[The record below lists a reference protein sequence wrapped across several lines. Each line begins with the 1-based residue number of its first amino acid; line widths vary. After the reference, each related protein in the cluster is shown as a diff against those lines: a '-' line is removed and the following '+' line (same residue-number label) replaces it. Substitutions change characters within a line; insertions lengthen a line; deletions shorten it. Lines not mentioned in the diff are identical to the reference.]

1 MTTWQAVLTAALM
14 GSERSA
20 LTLQHRDTATGPDG
34 AAPGTG
40 ADWEDLASALLD
52 EAALLTVARRA
63 GRLPDRAVP
72 VPEPEPDPR
81 PPAGRAAD
89 RRLARILGGEN
100 ADLLAE
106 WLIAATARG
115 LRPPPRHLPALLDRV
130 RRVASADD
138 AELRVLVA
146 AAGGP
151 RARWL
156 AAMNPAWAYL
166 LAYPPGGP
174 AGTPRL
180 EYLDRDAF
188 AQRVTL
194 AVRQLSNAP
203 LTASRDLRAAGR
215 AADPALGAPGALADF
230 PPSAPNVLHTMLAV
244 VRFRYEML
252 RELDE
257 GADDDHPA
265 HDQHGA

>member
-1 MTTWQAVLTAALM
+1 VTSWQAVLTAALM

-20 LTLQHRDTATGPDG
+20 LTVPHRDTAAGPDG
-34 AAPGTG
+34 AGTST
-40 ADWEDLASALLD
+40 DWDDPAAALLD

-63 GRLPDRAVP
+63 GRLPDHAVP
-72 VPEPEPDPR
+72 LPEPGSDPR
-81 PPAGRAAD
+81 PEACLAAGR
-89 RRLARILGGEN
+89 RLGRILGGEN
-100 ADLLAE
+100 TDLLAE

-115 LRPPPRHLPALLDRV
+115 LRPPARHLPALLDRV
-130 RRVASADD
+130 RRVGSADD
-138 AELRVLVA
+138 AELRALVA

-156 AAMNPAWAYL
+156 AGMNPAWAYL
-166 LAYPPGGP
+166 LAVPVP
-174 AGTPRL
+174 AALPRL

-230 PPSAPNVLHTMLAV
+230 PPGAPNVLHTMLAV
-244 VRFRYEML
+244 VRFRHEML

-265 HDQHGA
+265 HHHRGA